1 MAYSNAYCVR
11 QLTPLLEQSDILDSK
26 IEVFRK
32 KAESIINLC
41 IAPYYQVPI
50 QKSTNNTGVI
60 NHSDGLIIGTDTL
73 FTSEIM
79 SLDVIR
85 VNSTGECFRIL
96 SVDSDTQLTIDYL
109 IDGVTNTDNE
119 TVYPGKP
126 LITFSNSSF
135 IVVPDWLV
143 TVTEYE
149 AAMLILMPTIADR
162 AREKEDSRRAFLN
175 EYEMIAKP
183 IMDKIKM
190 GKYFDSSLVE
200 QSNANN
206 TGRLVYVSR
215 SNDNAEKIDSNQS
228 IYFRSDWK

>member
-1 MAYSNAYCVR
+1 MAHSNAYCIR
-11 QLTPLLEQSDILDSK
+11 QLTPLLEVSDILDSK

-32 KAESIINLC
+32 KTESIINLC
-41 IAPYYQVPI
+41 IAPYYQVHI
-50 QKSTNNTGVI
+50 QKNTNNTGTI

-73 FTSEIM
+73 FTTEVM
-79 SLDVIR
+79 PLDMIR
-85 VNSTGECFRIL
+85 INSSGECFRVL

-109 IDGVTNTDNE
+109 VDGVTNSDNV
-119 TVYPGKP
+119 TSYPGKP
-126 LITFSNSSF
+126 LVTFSNSTF

-149 AAMLILMPTIADR
+149 SAMLILMPTIADR

-183 IMDKIKM
+183 IMDKIKA

-206 TGRLVYVSR
+206 SGRLVYVSR
-215 SNDNAEKIDSNQS
+215 SNDNAKKIDNNQA
-228 IYFRSDWK
+228 ILFRNDWK

>member
-1 MAYSNAYCVR
+1 MAYSNAYCIR
-11 QLTPLLEQSDILDSK
+11 QLTPLLEVSDILDSK

-32 KAESIINLC
+32 KTESIINLC
-41 IAPYYQVPI
+41 IAPYYQVHI
-50 QKSTNNTGVI
+50 QKNTNNTGTI

-73 FTSEIM
+73 FTSEVM
-79 SLDVIR
+79 PLDVIR
-85 VNSTGECFRIL
+85 INSSGECFRVL

-109 IDGVTNTDNE
+109 VDGVTNSEGVTS
-119 TVYPGKP
+119 YPGKP
-126 LITFSNSSF
+126 LVTFSNSTF

-149 AAMLILMPTIADR
+149 SAMLILLNVIADR

-183 IMDKIKM
+183 IMDKIKA

-206 TGRLVYVSR
+206 SGRLVYVSR
-215 SNDNAEKIDSNQS
+215 SNDNAKKIDNNQT
-228 IYFRSDWK
+228 ILFRNDWK

>member
-1 MAYSNAYCVR
+1 MANSNAYCIR
-11 QLTPLLEQSDILDSK
+11 QLTPLLELSDILDSK

-32 KAESIINLC
+32 KAESNINLY

-50 QKSTNNTGVI
+50 QKKTNNTGTI

-73 FTSEIM
+73 FTTEVM
-79 SLDVIR
+79 PLDVIR
-85 VNSTGECFRIL
+85 INSSGECFRVL

-109 IDGVTNTDNE
+109 VDGVTNSDNV
-119 TVYPGKP
+119 TSYPGKP
-126 LITFSNSSF
+126 LVTFLNSTF

-149 AAMLILMPTIADR
+149 SAMLILMPTIADR
-162 AREKEDSRRAFLN
+162 AREKEDARRAFLN

-183 IMDKIKM
+183 IMDKIKA

-200 QSNANN
+200 QSSTNN

-215 SNDNAEKIDSNQS
+215 ANDNAEKIDNNQT
-228 IYFRSDWK
+228 ILFRNDWK

>member
-1 MAYSNAYCVR
+1 MAYSNAYCIR
-11 QLTPLLEQSDILDSK
+11 QLTPLLELSDILDSK

-50 QKSTNNTGVI
+50 QKNTNNTGTI

-73 FTSEIM
+73 FTSEVM
-79 SLDVIR
+79 PLDVIR
-85 VNSTGECFRIL
+85 INSSGECFRVL

-109 IDGVTNTDNE
+109 IDGVTNSDNI
-119 TVYPGKP
+119 TSYPGKP
-126 LITFSNSSF
+126 LVTFSNSTF

-149 AAMLILMPTIADR
+149 TAMLILMPTIADR

-183 IMDKIKM
+183 IMDKIKA

-206 TGRLVYVSR
+206 SGRLVYVSR
-215 SNDNAEKIDSNQS
+215 ANDNAEKIDNNQT
-228 IYFRSDWK
+228 ILFRNDWK

>member
-1 MAYSNAYCVR
+1 MAYSNAYCIR
-11 QLTPLLEQSDILDSK
+11 QLTPLLELSDILDSK

-32 KAESIINLC
+32 KAESIINLY

-50 QKSTNNTGVI
+50 QKSTNNTGTI
-60 NHSDGLIIGTDTL
+60 NHSDGLIIGTNTL
-73 FTSEIM
+73 FTSEVM
-79 SLDVIR
+79 PLDVIR
-85 VNSTGECFRIL
+85 INSSGECFRVL

-109 IDGVTNTDNE
+109 VEGVTNSDNV
-119 TVYPGKP
+119 TSYPGKP
-126 LITFSNSSF
+126 LVTFLNSTF

-149 AAMLILMPTIADR
+149 SAMLILMPTIADR
-162 AREKEDSRRAFLN
+162 AREKEDARRAFLN

-183 IMDKIKM
+183 IMDKIKK

-200 QSNANN
+200 QSSTNN

-215 SNDNAEKIDSNQS
+215 SNDNAEKIDNNQT
-228 IYFRSDWK
+228 ILFRNDWK

>member
-79 SLDVIR
+79 PLDVIR

>member
-50 QKSTNNTGVI
+50 QKNVANTGTI

-73 FTSEIM
+73 FTAEVM
-79 SLDVIR
+79 PLDVIR
-85 VNSTGECFRIL
+85 INSTGECFRVL
-96 SVDSDTQLTIDYL
+96 SVDSDTQLTIDFL
-109 IDGVTNTDNE
+109 TDGVTNTDNE
-119 TVYPGKP
+119 TVYPGRP
-126 LITFSNSSF
+126 LITFSNSTF

-149 AAMLILMPTIADR
+149 TAMLLLMPTIADR
-162 AREKEDSRRAFLN
+162 AREKEDARRAFLN

-183 IMDKIKM
+183 IMDKIKA
-190 GKYFDSSLVE
+190 GKYFDGSLVE
-200 QSNANN
+200 QSSTNN

-215 SNDNAEKIDSNQS
+215 SNDNAEKTDSNQA
-228 IYFRSDWK
+228 IYFRNDWK

>member
-1 MAYSNAYCVR
+1 MAHSNAYCIR
-11 QLTPLLEQSDILDSK
+11 QLTPLLELSDILDSK

-32 KAESIINLC
+32 KTESIINLC
-41 IAPYYQVPI
+41 IAPYYQVHI
-50 QKSTNNTGVI
+50 QKNTNNTGTI

-73 FTSEIM
+73 FTSEVM
-79 SLDVIR
+79 PLDVIR
-85 VNSTGECFRIL
+85 INSSGECFRVL

-109 IDGVTNTDNE
+109 VDGVTNSEGVTS
-119 TVYPGKP
+119 YPGKP
-126 LITFSNSSF
+126 LVTFSNSTF

-149 AAMLILMPTIADR
+149 SAMLILLNVIADR

-183 IMDKIKM
+183 IMDKIKA

-206 TGRLVYVSR
+206 SGRLVYVSR
-215 SNDNAEKIDSNQS
+215 SNDNAKKIDNNQT
-228 IYFRSDWK
+228 ILFRNDWK

>member
-1 MAYSNAYCVR
+1 MAYSNAYCIR

-79 SLDVIR
+79 PLDVIR

>member
-50 QKSTNNTGVI
+50 QKNVANTGTI

-73 FTSEIM
+73 FTAEVM
-79 SLDVIR
+79 PLDVIR
-85 VNSTGECFRIL
+85 INSTGECFRVL
-96 SVDSDTQLTIDYL
+96 SVDSDTQLTIDFL
-109 IDGVTNTDNE
+109 TDGVTNTDNE
-119 TVYPGKP
+119 TVYPGRP
-126 LITFSNSSF
+126 LITFSNSTF

-149 AAMLILMPTIADR
+149 TAMLLLMPTIADR

-183 IMDKIKM
+183 IMDKIKA

-200 QSNANN
+200 QSSINN

-215 SNDNAEKIDSNQS
+215 SNDNAEKIDSNQA
-228 IYFRSDWK
+228 IYFRNDWK

>member
-50 QKSTNNTGVI
+50 QKSTNNTGTI

-73 FTSEIM
+73 FTAEVM
-79 SLDVIR
+79 PLDVIR
-85 VNSTGECFRIL
+85 INSTGECFRVL
-96 SVDSDTQLTIDYL
+96 SVDSDTQLTIDFL
-109 IDGVTNTDNE
+109 TDGVTNTDNE
-119 TVYPGKP
+119 TVYPGRP
-126 LITFSNSSF
+126 LITFSNSTF

-149 AAMLILMPTIADR
+149 TAMLLLMPTIADR
-162 AREKEDSRRAFLN
+162 AREKEDARRAFLN

-183 IMDKIKM
+183 IMDKIKA
-190 GKYFDSSLVE
+190 GKYFDGSLVE
-200 QSNANN
+200 QSSTNN

-215 SNDNAEKIDSNQS
+215 SNDNAEKTDSNQA
-228 IYFRSDWK
+228 IYFRNDWK